1 VQIYENTSNN
11 PKEKDKKLRFYG
23 FLGYSNTLLA
33 IIVLRNRGKDTGKQG
48 ERGHLVRPY
57 PVVLVFIFSS

>member
-1 VQIYENTSNN
+1 VQIYENTFNI
-11 PKEKDKKLRFYG
+11 PKKKDKNLRFYG
-23 FLGYSNTLLA
+23 SLGCSNTLLA